1 MGVHDTLHLCN
12 TNVGSKLTSL
22 AGWGI
27 LPIQHSELTVLI
39 IASNT
44 FPIRV
49 IIFPGHSTQPHVR
62 L

>member
-1 MGVHDTLHLCN
+1 MGVHDAPHLSD

-22 AGWGI
+22 AGLGI
-27 LPIQHSELTVLI
+27 LPLQHSEPVVLI

-44 FPIRV
+44 FSICV

>member
-1 MGVHDTLHLCN
+1 MGVHDTLDLCN

-22 AGWGI
+22 AGLGI
-27 LPIQHSELTVLI
+27 LPFQHSEPIVLI

-44 FPIRV
+44 FPICV
-49 IIFPGHSTQPHVR
+49 VIFPGHSTQPHVR

>member
-22 AGWGI
+22 AGLGI
-27 LPIQHSELTVLI
+27 LLLQHSELTVLI

-44 FPIRV
+44 FPICV
-49 IIFPGHSTQPHVR
+49 IIFHGHSTQPHVR